1 MATAFFTWLGIFVWN
16 RVPMGLQPASSYF
29 QYCMLMIVLA
39 GLAYEI
45 CEGYID
51 DIIVHGQSEEDL
63 LVNLRRVFE
72 RCRKYRITFN
82 PQKSK
87 IGLDRIDWVGHQLD
101 AEGIHFSDEQL
112 SEVARFPT
120 PVGAKSLR
128 SFLGLANYF
137 RDHVRRYAD
146 MERPLRTVLTQA
158 DKTKKFVWTKE
169 AED

>member
-1 MATAFFTWLGIFVWN
+1 M
-16 RVPMGLQPASSYF
+16 
-29 QYCMLMIVLA
+29 
-39 GLAYEI
+39 
-45 CEGYID
+45 
-51 DIIVHGQSEEDL
+51 
-63 LVNLRRVFE
+63 
-72 RCRKYRITFN
+72 
-82 PQKSK
+82 
-87 IGLDRIDWVGHQLD
+87 GHQLD

-146 MERPLRTVLTQA
+146 MERPLRTQA

-169 AED
+169 ADVLL